1 MKTLFLV
8 RHGENIWN
16 REHRL
21 GGWTDVP
28 LTPRGRAQA
37 AALAPRLEGERFDG
51 VWSSDL
57 LRAWKTAELAGF
69 APQRVRALREI
80 HFGLL
85 EGRRWEG
92 LAPEMRE
99 AMIGFEHFR
108 APGGEAT
115 LEVLERVTDFVDALP
130 AGRHLIVSHAGVM
143 RALLWLSGDLQVVP
157 HTTVF
162 VYAWPAK
169 RLVEVWDEA

>member
-1 MKTLFLV
+1 MKTLFLI

-28 LTPRGRAQA
+28 LTPLGRAQA
-37 AALAPRLEGERFDG
+37 RGLRPRLAELAVDG

-57 LRAWKTAELAGF
+57 VRAWKTAELAGF
-69 APQRVRALREI
+69 APERVPDLREI

-85 EGRRWEG
+85 EGRRWET
-92 LAPEMRE
+92 LAPEVQQ
-99 AMIGFEHFR
+99 AMLGFERFR

-115 LEVLERVTDFVDALP
+115 LEVLERVSAFVDALP
-130 AGRHLIVSHAGVM
+130 EGRHLVFSHAGVM
-143 RALLWLSGDLQVVP
+143 RALLWLSGDLQIVP
-157 HTTVF
+157 HTTVY
-162 VYAWPAK
+162 VYEWPAR
-169 RLVEVWDEA
+169 RLVEVWRDA

>member
-28 LTPRGRAQA
+28 LTPLGRSQA
-37 AALAPRLEGERFDG
+37 AALAPELAGERFDG

-57 LRAWKTAELAGF
+57 VRAWKTAELAGF
-69 APQRVRALREI
+69 APEKLPDLREI

-92 LAPEMRE
+92 LEPALQE
-99 AMIGFEHFR
+99 AMLGFEHFR

-115 LEVLERVTDFVDALP
+115 MGVLKRVSGFVESLP
-130 AGRHLIVSHAGVM
+130 AGRHLVFSHAGVM
-143 RALLWLSGDLQVVP
+143 RALLWLSGDLQIIP
-157 HTTVF
+157 HTTVY
-162 VYAWPAK
+162 VYEWPAK
-169 RLVEVWDEA
+169 RLVEVWRKD